1 MRPNAARADLA
12 RLVSD
17 QQPTTDDEALGLF
30 SDDDLERY
38 ARHLILPEMGG
49 LGQLAL
55 REARIALVGMGGIGC
70 PAAQALAQVG
80 VGHVTLIDPDTVDLS
95 NLPRQTLFRSADVG
109 RPKAMVAAEV
119 LEEINPSLSVG
130 VNIQPVRP
138 QNAASL
144 LDGHSLVI
152 DGTDNYSTR
161 VAVADWAQDAGVGLV
176 SASVTG
182 TEGQLLCLDGE
193 TRRYD
198 NLFPQGPPPQ
208 QNCAE
213 VGVLATSSMLMGQ
226 LAAHTAVQWIV
237 TRERPKSLLVSTWPF
252 RIMRL
257 GV

>member
-1 MRPNAARADLA
+1 
-12 RLVSD
+12 
-17 QQPTTDDEALGLF
+17 
-30 SDDDLERY
+30 
-38 ARHLILPEMGG
+38 LILPEMGG
-49 LGQLAL
+49 LRQLAL
-55 REARIALVGMGGIGC
+55 RDARIALVGMGGIGC

-80 VGHVTLIDPDTVDLS
+80 VGHLTLIDPDTVDLS

-144 LDGHSLVI
+144 LDGHTLVI

-161 VAVADWAQDAGVGLV
+161 VAVADWAQGAGVGLV

-193 TRRYD
+193 TRRMTTCSRRD
-198 NLFPQGPPPQ
+198 RPLNR
-208 QNCAE
+208 
-213 VGVLATSSMLMGQ
+213 T
-226 LAAHTAVQWIV
+226 VQ
-237 TRERPKSLLVSTWPF
+237 TWAFSRRHPC
-252 RIMRL
+252 
-257 GV
+257 